1 MICPNCKSE
10 FEKGILTCSDCHI
23 PLVSELM
30 PDLEETVETPI
41 AYDYVLVYRPINS
54 QEVALIKMIMER
66 EEIPYFIKNEP
77 LHRTVLFSIHGPGEM
92 QLYVA
97 EKYAEATIKLLDE
110 EFGHS

>member
-1 MICPNCKSE
+1 
-10 FEKGILTCSDCHI
+10 
-23 PLVSELM
+23 
-30 PDLEETVETPI
+30 
-41 AYDYVLVYRPINS
+41 
-54 QEVALIKMIMER
+54 MER